1 MLPAATGFPV
11 DEIISEWQLGCGKL
25 SMHNTAGGGLIAS
38 QNKTLPKRPPPGPSA
53 SSHNRVGAI
62 TFGRL
67 PKDAQTLRT
76 PRVRSVIIKLGLKG
90 LADFVKSIFSPKGPH
105 CF

>member
-1 MLPAATGFPV
+1 
-11 DEIISEWQLGCGKL
+11 
-25 SMHNTAGGGLIAS
+25 MHNTAGDGLIAS

-53 SSHNRVGAI
+53 SSHNRAGGI

-76 PRVRSVIIKLGLKG
+76 PRERSVFHLGQKG
-90 LADFVKSIFSPKGPH
+90 LADFGKGV
-105 CF
+105 

>member
-1 MLPAATGFPV
+1 
-11 DEIISEWQLGCGKL
+11 
-25 SMHNTAGGGLIAS
+25 MHNTAGGGLIAS

-90 LADFVKSIFSPKGPH
+90 LADFVKRIYLALKGPTV
-105 CF
+105 F

>member
-1 MLPAATGFPV
+1 
-11 DEIISEWQLGCGKL
+11 
-25 SMHNTAGGGLIAS
+25 MHNTAGGGLVAS

-90 LADFVKSIFSPKGPH
+90 LADLVNAYLALKGRTV
-105 CF
+105 F